1 MRIKNL
7 ILSMSAGA
15 LALGMSSCENG
26 DISFPDYDGGISVY
40 FPYQYPIRTIT
51 LGEIAT
57 YDNSRE
63 SNEHKFTI
71 YSTMGGS
78 YSGKDINVDFKVDES
93 LLEGLTFDGINPVK
107 ALPSDY
113 YTLSGN
119 TLSYN
124 GTFQGGVDV
133 QLNDAFFNDP
143 ASAKTTYVIPLLMTS
158 VSGAD
163 AHILSEGIPIPEK
176 EGQNPLRTDVNSWNK
191 SPMDFTLYCVNFI
204 NKFDGNYLRRGTD
217 EISNFGRKAVS
228 ENAHAVAICGNQKE
242 WSWDNQFWIM
252 SDVPFE
258 TGKEWSL
265 KMKVKADLPA
275 TRGSQTHRGLG
286 GYIHWAA
293 VGNVDFTTEWTEFTA
308 SGSFSTEQN
317 GGDCIAFNLGTGDP
331 NHNNPE
337 QAAAVDDANTY
348 YFDEIELIV
357 DGKVA
362 CKLGEAG
369 GWAIKSNIGDNAN
382 EMIDHQYWEYDGS
395 KIIDGSTVTRQKDY
409 IESDEV
415 IKVSTKTLNS
425 VTLPVKVSHADG
437 TPVTCTLLLT
447 FDGDNCTISVDPD
460 SESAALGFTATGT
473 GEFKSKSEKLAW
485 GNKDRDGLYLNYTI
499 DLGDCKYS
507 SQDVLV
513 ARDRGTAGSVQTFKP
528 VYTQQ

>member
-1 MRIKNL
+1 
-7 ILSMSAGA
+7 MSAGA

-26 DISFPDYDGGISVY
+26 DISFPDSDAGITVY
-40 FPYQYPIRTIT
+40 FPYQYPVRTIT

-63 SNEHKFTI
+63 NNEHKFTI

-78 YSGKDINVDFKVDES
+78 YSGKDINVNFTVDES
-93 LLEGLTFDGINPVK
+93 LLEGLTFDGTNPVK
-107 ALPSDY
+107 ALPSNY
-113 YTLSGN
+113 YQLSGS

-124 GTFQGGVDV
+124 GTFRGGVDV
-133 QLNDAFFNDP
+133 QLSDEFFNDP
-143 ASAKTTYVIPLLMTS
+143 ASVKNTYVIPLLMTG

-163 AHILSEGIPIPEK
+163 ARILSEGTPIPEK
-176 EGQNPLRTDVNSWNK
+176 VGQNPARTDVESWNK
-191 SPMDFTLYCVNFI
+191 SPMDFTLFCVNFI
-204 NKFDGNYLRRGTD
+204 NKYDGNYLRRGTD
-217 EISNFGRKAVS
+217 AISNFGRKGKS
-228 ENAHAVAICGNQKE
+228 ENEHAVAQCGDQ
-242 WSWDNQFWIM
+242 SQYAWDNQFWIV
-252 SDVPFE
+252 SDIPFE

-265 KMKVKADLPA
+265 KMKVKADQPA
-275 TRGSQTHRGLG
+275 NRGSQTHKGLG

-308 SGSFSTEQN
+308 NGTFTSEQN
-317 GGDCIAFNLGTGDP
+317 GGDCFAFNLNSGKVDA
-331 NHNNPE
+331 NNNPVPDE
-337 QAAAVDDANTY
+337 DHNTY

-362 CKLGEAG
+362 CKYGEAG
-369 GWAIKSNIGDNAN
+369 SWAWKSNVVAETAN
-382 EMIDHQYWEYDGS
+382 NIISEPYWEYDEN
-395 KIIDGSTVTRQKDY
+395 KIIDESSVTRQKEF

-415 IKVSTKTLNS
+415 IKVTTKTLNS
-425 VTLPVKVSHADG
+425 VTLPVKVAHADG
-437 TPVTCTLLLT
+437 TPVTCDLLLT
-447 FDGDNCTISVDPD
+447 FNGDNCEISVDPD
-460 SESAALGFTATGT
+460 SESATNGYTATGS

-513 ARDRGTAGSVQTFKP
+513 ARDRGTAGSIQTFKP
-528 VYTQQ
+528 VYTKQ

>member
-1 MRIKNL
+1 MRINNL
-7 ILSMSAGA
+7 ILAMSAGA

-26 DISFPDYDGGISVY
+26 DVSFPDYEGGVSVY

-78 YSGKDINVDFKVDES
+78 YSGKDINVDFKVDET
-93 LLEGLTFDGINPVK
+93 LLEGLTFDGTNPVK
-107 ALPSDY
+107 AMPSNY

-133 QLNDAFFNDP
+133 QLSDEFFNDP
-143 ASAKTTYVIPLLMTS
+143 ASVKTTYVIPLLMTS
-158 VSGAD
+158 VSGAN
-163 AHILSEGIPIPEK
+163 AHILSEGTPIPEK
-176 EGQNPLRTDVNSWNK
+176 EGQNPLRTDVESWNK
-191 SPMDFTLYCVNFI
+191 NPMDFTLFCVNYI

-217 EISNFGRKAVS
+217 EISNYARKPVS
-228 ENAHAVAICGNQKE
+228 ESAHAVAKCGDQKE
-242 WSWDNQFWIM
+242 FSWDNQFWVM

-258 TGKEWSL
+258 SGKEWSV
-265 KMKVKADLPA
+265 KMKIKADIAA
-275 TRGSQTHRGLG
+275 TRQTQTHKGLG
-286 GYIHWAA
+286 GYISGTGF
-293 VGNVDFTTEWTEFTA
+293 GNIDFTTEWKEFTA
-308 SGSFSTEQN
+308 SGTFGDDQN
-317 GGDCIAFNLGTGDP
+317 GGNCIAFNLNMGG
-331 NHNNPE
+331 NNPWDSPIA
-337 QAAAVDDANTY
+337 QVDANTY
-348 YFDEIELIV
+348 YFDDIEFIV

-369 GWAIKSNIGDNAN
+369 GWAFKSNIGEKAN
-382 EMIDHQYWEYDGS
+382 EMIEHPYWEYDVNS
-395 KIIDGSTVTRQKDY
+395 SIDGSTVTRQKEFV
-409 IESDEV
+409 ESDEV

-425 VTLPVKVSHADG
+425 ATLSVKVAHADG
-437 TPVTCTLLLT
+437 TPVVCDLLLN
-447 FDGDNCTISVDPD
+447 FNGDNCTISIDPD
-460 SESAALGFTATGT
+460 SESAKHYTATGT

-499 DLGDCKYS
+499 DLGDCKYT

-513 ARDRGTAGSVQTFKP
+513 ARDRGSAGSIQTFKP
-528 VYTQQ
+528 VYTKQ